1 MDYTK
6 LTKEQYIKLWEKP
19 VDELIEIA
27 SSITKE
33 NFSNKIESCS
43 IISAKTG
50 ACSENCKYCAQS
62 SHNHAEIQCHPLL
75 DTETVVKAAISA
87 KENGATRFGIVTSG
101 KAPTKKE
108 FEQLL
113 EMIRAVSEIDGIEC
127 CLGLGILSEE
137 QVIKIKEAG
146 VTRFNHNIN
155 TSERYYK
162 EICSTHK
169 FEDRVNTVKLLK
181 KHGIDVCCGVILGMG
196 ENIEDRIDMAFT
208 LRELEPATI
217 PMNIL
222 NPIPGTPLENY
233 GDKISEEDILK
244 SICIF
249 RMILPHS
256 VLKYAGGRTTRLS
269 EENQKLGLIAG
280 INSIMV
286 GNLLTTKGS
295 NIADDEEMLKELD
308 LVMA

>member
-1 MDYTK
+1 MDYTN
-6 LTKEQYIKLWEKP
+6 LTKEQYIELWEKP
-19 VDELIEIA
+19 VEELIEIA
-27 SSITKE
+27 SKITKA
-33 NFSNKIESCS
+33 NFSNEVDSCS

-50 ACSENCKYCAQS
+50 TCSENCKYCAQS
-62 SHNHAEIQCHPLL
+62 SHNHAEIECHPLL
-75 DTETVVKAAISA
+75 DIDTVVKAAISA

-101 KAPTKKE
+101 KTPMKKD
-108 FEQLL
+108 FDRIL
-113 EMIRAVSEIDGIEC
+113 EMAEAVSKIDGIEC
-127 CLGLGILSEE
+127 CVSLGILSEDE
-137 QVIKIKEAG
+137 IIQLKNAGIKRIH
-146 VTRFNHNIN
+146 HNIN

-169 FEDRVNTVKLLK
+169 FEERVETVNLIK
-181 KHGIDVCCGVILGMG
+181 KHGLDACCGVLLGMG
-196 ENIEDRIDMAFT
+196 ETVEDRIDMAFT
-208 LRELEPATI
+208 LRELKPATV

-222 NPIPGTPLENY
+222 NPIPGTPLESY

-244 SICIF
+244 SICLF
-249 RMILPHS
+249 RMILPNS

-295 NIADDEEMLKELD
+295 NIADDNEMLKELD
-308 LVMA
+308 LIMV